1 MDVNKGGIG
10 NVKYPLVSDLDKS
23 ISRAY
28 DVLLGS
34 TPATVLMEDEE
45 IETSIGGNVT
55 MRGSFLI
62 DEEGV
67 VRHSVLNDL
76 PLGRNIDEMLR
87 MVDAL
92 AFHTEHGDVC
102 PANWQEG
109 KAAMKASDE
118 GMRQYMA
125 EQADNL

>member
-1 MDVNKGGIG
+1 MDVNNGGIG
-10 NVKYPLVSDLDKS
+10 NIKYPLVSDLDKS
-23 ISRAY
+23 IARAY
-28 DVLLGS
+28 NVLLGS

-45 IETSIGGNVT
+45 MDTSIGGNVSL
-55 MRGSFLI
+55 RGSFLI
-62 DEEGV
+62 DEEGLI
-67 VRHSVLNDL
+67 RHAVLNDL

-92 AFHTEHGDVC
+92 AFHTKNGDVC

-109 KAAMKASDE
+109 KTSMKASDV

-125 EQADNL
+125 EEADNL